1 MADDALR
8 HEIDALRARLAVLEG
23 DNARPPVATL
33 SSLGRSDGQPAQT
46 GWSSKDFVTS
56 IIPTSSTTVPLH
68 TLIASDGFP
77 RDERA
82 FRRVLEAIAL
92 SYGIETPRKNVPRT
106 WINPLR
112 DVYAARSGGATWAA
126 ALKAAGLEV
135 PTDSELTAREQALRS
150 EVYDL
155 YDRVPAFTEWVRRN
169 TLSSVAYR
177 NLTLLLRQ
185 LLM

>member
-1 MADDALR
+1 MSDDVLR

-33 SSLGRSDGQPAQT
+33 SSLGRSEPQHR
-46 GWSSKDFVTS
+46 GWSHLDFPTS
-56 IIPTSSTTVPLH
+56 IIPPPSATVPLH

-82 FRRVLEAIAL
+82 FRRVLEAVAL
-92 SYGIETPRKNVPRT
+92 GYGIETPRKDIPRT
-106 WINPLR
+106 WIAPLR
-112 DVYAARSGGATWAA
+112 DVYAARSGGATWAK
-126 ALKAAGLEV
+126 ALEAAGLNV
-135 PTDSELTAREQALRS
+135 PTSSDLTAREQALRS
-150 EVYDL
+150 ELYDL
-155 YDRVPAFTEWVRRN
+155 YDRVPAMTEWVRRN

-177 NLTLLLRQ
+177 NLTALLRQ